1 MGVFRSYSMTCDIG
15 KSERP
20 MPAKSPTMNDLPARA
35 SMLAVAEQYE
45 KIAERTLD
53 RLKAQTIS
61 RSLPVKSA

>member
-1 MGVFRSYSMTCDIG
+1 
-15 KSERP
+15 
-20 MPAKSPTMNDLPARA
+20 MNDLHARA

-45 KIAERTLD
+45 KIAERALD